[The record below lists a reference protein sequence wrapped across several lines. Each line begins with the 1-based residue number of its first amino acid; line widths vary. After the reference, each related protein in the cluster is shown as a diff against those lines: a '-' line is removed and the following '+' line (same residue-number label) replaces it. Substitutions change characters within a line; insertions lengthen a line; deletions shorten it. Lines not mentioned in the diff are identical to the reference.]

1 MKCPSCGADAKGKFC
16 EYCGSEVPKNNNTTI
31 NITNNFYG
39 SSKSVN
45 QVKPKKK
52 TWLWVLGWIC
62 IFPVPLT
69 ILLLRKNSMKP
80 IVKYCIIALAWLIY
94 ILIGISGD
102 STTQEPTTSK
112 PLTTQNVE
120 LTTPITTDKQEPEVI
135 SIVYVEDEVVNRFI
149 TEFNNNTEFEI
160 TDIREGNIRTKF
172 FGYANDR
179 YLEMINANNA
189 GAEAFS
195 LRINGGQ
202 EESDKLSMYDVFR
215 ASVKIFDPSI
225 TDEIIDAVLEEF
237 NTKDVMIEGYKI
249 GDTITVTYVPTKEL
263 SWGKNDCRIDIL
275 ASNYK

>member
-1 MKCPSCGADAKGKFC
+1 MKCPSCGADAKGNFC
-16 EYCGSEVPKNNNTTI
+16 EYCGNEIPKDNNTTI
-31 NITNNFYG
+31 NITNNFYEG
-39 SSKSVN
+39 STSVN

-52 TWLWVLGWIC
+52 TWLWVLGWIFV
-62 IFPVPLT
+62 FPLPLT
-69 ILLLRKNSMKP
+69 ILLLRKKGMKP
-80 IVKYCIIALAWLIY
+80 IAKYCIIALAWLIY
-94 ILIGISGD
+94 VLIGISGD
-102 STTQEPTTSK
+102 STTQEPAVAE
-112 PLTTQNVE
+112 PLTSQKVE
-120 LTTPITTDKQEPEVI
+120 LTAPIATEKQEPEVI
-135 SIVYVEDEVVNRFI
+135 SIVYAEDEVVNRFI

-195 LRINGGQ
+195 LKINGGQ

-225 TDEIIDAVLEEF
+225 TDETIDAVLDEF
-237 NTKDVMIEGYKI
+237 NSKDVLIEGYKI